1 MPSSGVAGTGPGG
14 GQGPGAPLVVRVS
27 GGARERGRTAGRQA
41 ADLLHRSLGF
51 YRRFLE
57 RRGVDRGGLERLLAP
72 SLAAAEARF
81 PAYVEQIRGLAEGA
95 DVPFV
100 EVFAANAWEELE
112 PLVDREPQAA
122 VRAPDRCTAFV
133 LAGPEGTILGHN
145 EQWYP
150 GDSGNVMVLVEEPD
164 DGPAFVS
171 PTVVTCLPA
180 VGLSV
185 HGRAQAIMS
194 LTAPDDGEGVPRVLV
209 SRHSLVAADRDDA
222 IGRATVEGRA
232 GGYAHM
238 VAGPAGEAFTIETTA
253 RRHAVLPGPDAHTN
267 HYLDPELAAAAAGAP
282 DSGSVSRLRR
292 ARELLADT
300 GGTGGPER
308 AMEIL
313 RDHRAEP
320 QAICAHPDPPDDEE
334 GNAIVFSMVV
344 HLEERRMWVAAGQ
357 PCETPFHE
365 IDVGELLAG

>member
-1 MPSSGVAGTGPGG
+1 MPSSGVADT
-14 GQGPGAPLVVRVS
+14 GPGAPLVVRVS
-27 GGARERGRTAGRQA
+27 GSPRERGRTAGRQA
-41 ADLLHRSLGF
+41 ADLVHRSLAF

-57 RRGVDRGGLERLLAP
+57 RRGVDRAGLERLLAP

-81 PAYVEQIRGLAEGA
+81 PEYVEQIRGLADGA

-122 VRAPDRCTAFV
+122 GRAPDRCTAFV
-133 LAGPEGTILGHN
+133 LAGPEGTVLGHN

-150 GDSGNVMVLVEEPD
+150 GDAGNVMVLVEEPG

-180 VGLSV
+180 VGLNA

-222 IGRATVEGRA
+222 VNRVAVDGRA

-238 VAGPAGEAFTIETTA
+238 VAGPAGEAFTIETTS
-253 RRHAVLPGPDAHTN
+253 RRLAVLPGPDAHTN
-267 HYLDPELAAAAAGAP
+267 HYLDPDLAGAAGEP
-282 DSGSVSRLRR
+282 YSGSASRLRR
-292 ARELLADT
+292 ARELLAET
-300 GGTGGPER
+300 AGRGGPER

-313 RDHRAEP
+313 RDHRSEP
-320 QAICAHPDPPDDEE
+320 QAICAHPDHPDDDE

-365 IDVGELLAG
+365 IDLGEALAG